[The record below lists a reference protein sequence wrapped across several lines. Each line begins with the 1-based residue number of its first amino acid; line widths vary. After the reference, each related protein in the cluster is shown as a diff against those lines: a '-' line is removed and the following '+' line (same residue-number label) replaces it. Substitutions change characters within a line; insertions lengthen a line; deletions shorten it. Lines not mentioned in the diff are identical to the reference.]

1 MVMSGFEVLLA
12 WIGIGLAASIAAM
25 IWPMRRGVAGI
36 AINATIGIGG
46 ALSLGLLG
54 HFLHLY
60 GRLASA
66 QSFFFAAVGAI
77 LALTISHI
85 SWWRGLSR
93 HPRGGH

>member
-1 MVMSGFEVLLA
+1 MMTGFEVMLA
-12 WIGIGLAASIAAM
+12 WVGIGLAASIAAM
-25 IWPMRRGVAGI
+25 IWPMRRGVVGI
-36 AINATIGIGG
+36 AINAAIGIGG

-66 QSFFFAAVGAI
+66 QSFFFAALGAI

-85 SWWRGLSR
+85 GWWRGQSG